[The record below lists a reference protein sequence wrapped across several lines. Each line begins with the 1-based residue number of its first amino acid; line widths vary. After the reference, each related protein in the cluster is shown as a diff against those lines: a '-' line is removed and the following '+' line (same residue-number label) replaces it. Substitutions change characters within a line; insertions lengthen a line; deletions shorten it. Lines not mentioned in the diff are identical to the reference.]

1 MKYSIGQI
9 LYVLMNRDTKICPVQ
24 VIEEITK
31 RSLNGET
38 TNYIVRLG
46 NKSEPISLSDLDGQV
61 FDSIEVLRQTLYE
74 KTIKIIDSV
83 IENSEKR
90 ACEWY
95 TTNEI
100 NNEQEAHVTEQPYE
114 DDDAIIVLPDGTK
127 AKIKIPFSKD

>member
-24 VIEEITK
+24 IIEEITK

-46 NKSEPISLSDLDGQV
+46 NKNEPISLSDLDGQV
-61 FDSIEVLRQTLYE
+61 FDSIEVLRQTLYD

-90 ACEWY
+90 AHEWY
-95 TTNEI
+95 SATETNHEHEVYAE
-100 NNEQEAHVTEQPYE
+100 NLT
-114 DDDAIIVLPDGTK
+114 DDDAVVVLPDGTK
-127 AKIKIPFSKD
+127 AKIKIPFSGT

>member
-46 NKSEPISLSDLDGQV
+46 NKNEPISLSDLDGQV
-61 FDSIEVLRQTLYE
+61 FDSIEVLRQTLYD

-90 ACEWY
+90 ASEWY
-95 TTNEI
+95 TAHEI
-100 NNEQEAHVTEQPYE
+100 NHEQEVHVTEKNHE
-114 DDDAIIVLPDGTK
+114 DDDAVIVLPDGTK
-127 AKIKIPFSKD
+127 AKIKIPFSGN